1 MATETTLAPSNSS
14 NMPVRSVSPGER
26 TQYCSNTGLDIEAQ
40 IADGGGVAAMRASE
54 GDRRTPGTGAGT
66 QVQTSKT
73 SRRDK
78 SRDEEEI
85 PMARLVRCFGGY
97 PCRCV

>member
-1 MATETTLAPSNSS
+1 
-14 NMPVRSVSPGER
+14 MPVRSVSPGER